1 MPSYDF
7 ICNKCNKKWEQFL
20 SISNRDNPISEPCPH
35 CSCKEC
41 IQKSWEDTSLNIG
54 CDLTLTPNKATGG
67 RWNELMQKMKSGL
80 PSRYAKKLDSPNNM
94 SGRRWKG

>member
-7 ICNKCNKKWEQFL
+7 ICNKCQKKWELFL
-20 SISNRDNPISEPCPH
+20 SIQNRENPTKERCPH
-35 CSCKEC
+35 CSAENCVEKDWSSTALS
-41 IQKSWEDTSLNIG
+41 ISSDA
-54 CDLTLTPNKATGG
+54 TLTPNKATGG

-80 PSRYAKKLDSPNNM
+80 PERYKKKLDTTNNM